1 MNRLY
6 RNILLIIA
14 TTLSTLA
21 HSQSLPADSRLDI
34 ADMLTRIVS
43 REVLGGSVKVDRTR
57 AAGDKVEI
65 YASIGLSYYPFR
77 EDNVQAI
84 YDSVRMLLPTKY
96 YDYNIS
102 IITDNHRIE
111 ELIPI
116 YYRSKNRNA
125 VRFTNTSSQPLVRP
139 LSAVS
144 KPEEGLSGRHIAMW
158 QSHGRYFEQD
168 ENLWRWQRSRLWE
181 TVEDLFTQSF
191 VLPYLVPMLENAGAN
206 VLLPRERDTQ
216 THEIIIDNDEGIDQ
230 GRVVEHNGD
239 KSWGD
244 AGSGFAHKRDVY
256 LTGQNPFREG
266 SARSTETIT
275 SGDESRIEWHASIP
289 EDGEYAV
296 YVSYK
301 SSGDKSTSDA
311 TYTVHHAGGQSRYAV
326 NQQMGGGMWV
336 YLGHFSFRKGDDKCL
351 VSLSN
356 KSTNGGKTISADAVK
371 IGGGYGNIAR
381 KPSAKFQKEDIIYE
395 ATTSEYPRFCEGSRY
410 WLQWSGFEED
420 VYTPKENLDDYKDD
434 YMSRAHWVNALMG
447 GSERL
452 PKEEGKNIP
461 VDMVLAS
468 E

>member
-206 VLLPRERDTQ
+206 VVLRL
-216 THEIIIDNDEGIDQ
+216 I
-230 GRVVEHNGD
+230 GRHG
-239 KSWGD
+239 
-244 AGSGFAHKRDVY
+244 
-256 LTGQNPFREG
+256 
-266 SARSTETIT
+266 
-275 SGDESRIEWHASIP
+275 
-289 EDGEYAV
+289 
-296 YVSYK
+296 
-301 SSGDKSTSDA
+301 
-311 TYTVHHAGGQSRYAV
+311 
-326 NQQMGGGMWV
+326 
-336 YLGHFSFRKGDDKCL
+336 
-351 VSLSN
+351 
-356 KSTNGGKTISADAVK
+356 
-371 IGGGYGNIAR
+371 
-381 KPSAKFQKEDIIYE
+381 
-395 ATTSEYPRFCEGSRY
+395 
-410 WLQWSGFEED
+410 
-420 VYTPKENLDDYKDD
+420 
-434 YMSRAHWVNALMG
+434 
-447 GSERL
+447 
-452 PKEEGKNIP
+452 
-461 VDMVLAS
+461 
-468 E
+468 